1 MAAVRVVIRTEFR
14 YNRVMKKKSYRA
26 MSKFMRLIETI
37 ANSKMKQLDFGD
49 GIVLYRGEI
58 HMIRA
63 IGDHPGMF
71 ISEIARYFGVTRAV
85 VSKSVLK
92 IEKSGYV
99 RKVIDPLDKKRV
111 QVYLTERGEAAY
123 QAHNAFHLEKD
134 DYIFAHLEGLSAEEL
149 EAVSVFLDKAQQMVE
164 HHF

>member
-1 MAAVRVVIRTEFR
+1 
-14 YNRVMKKKSYRA
+14 
-26 MSKFMRLIETI
+26 MRLIETI
-37 ANSKMKQLDFGD
+37 ANSKMKQLDFGN

-71 ISEIARYFGVTRAV
+71 ISEIARYFDVTRAV

-92 IEKSGYV
+92 MEKNGYV
-99 RKVIDPLDKKRV
+99 YKVTDPVDKKRI

-123 QAHNAFHLEKD
+123 QAHNAFHFQQD
-134 DYIFAHLEGLSAEEL
+134 DYIFAHLESLSAKEL
-149 EAVSVFLDKAQQMVE
+149 EAVTVFLDKAQQMIDQ
-164 HHF
+164 HF